1 MIPLT
6 QMRKLSILILLL
18 PMAAFAQKKPNVNK
32 ALRDMQSGDYAEAK
46 QIIDDATTYDK
57 TMDDGKTWYYRGL
70 IYSAIDTTA
79 NADAQSLKD
88 NALRTAITSFHR
100 ADSLDTK
107 GKGYYLLDTAG
118 NQIKKEDQIK
128 DLKDYYMRKAS
139 SYYRDSSDDDMAVEE
154 FAKVSMLDPKDPTG
168 NYYAGL
174 IANEAEKYDQSIDYL
189 TKALNQGSDSIGIYN
204 TLFLIYTNEKNDNAK
219 ALDIVK
225 KGEAAHPEYPN
236 YKKMEIQLLINL
248 GQIEEAK
255 KGLIDAVKKEP
266 DNKVLNFYLGYAY
279 MKTNEED
286 KARASFEKTL
296 SLDPTY
302 YEAQYY
308 LSKMVSEPA
317 DSIKSVM
324 NSLGI
329 SKEDMQK
336 KLTLDNQYVKE
347 LQKIRP
353 YWEKCEKLKPDEPEV
368 LDRLYNIYSDL
379 GLEDQVK
386 RIEQRYKDLGL
397 NTQ

>member
-1 MIPLT
+1 
-6 QMRKLSILILLL
+6 MRKLSILILLL

-46 QIIDDATTYDK
+46 QIIDDATTYEK
-57 TMDDGKTWYYRGL
+57 TKDDGKTWYYRGL
-70 IYSAIDTTA
+70 IYSAIDTTKSPA
-79 NADAQSLKD
+79 AKDLKD
-88 NALRTAITSFHR
+88 AAIKTAVASFDK
-100 ADSLDTK
+100 ADSLDDK
-107 GKGYYLLDTAG
+107 GKGYYIVDTAG
-118 NQIKKEDQIK
+118 NQIKMDDQIK
-128 DLKDYYMRKAS
+128 FLKAYYMQTAS
-139 SYYRDSSDDDMAVEE
+139 SYYRDSSDDDKAVEE
-154 FAKVSMLDPKDPTG
+154 FAKISMLDPKDPTG

-174 IANEAEKYDQSIDYL
+174 IANEAEKFDASIDYL

-204 TLFLIYTNEKNDNAK
+204 TLFLIYSNEKNDNEK
-219 ALDIVK
+219 ALDIVR
-225 KGEAAHPEYPN
+225 KGEAAHPDYPN

-255 KGLIDAVKKEP
+255 KGLIEEVKKEP

-286 KARASFEKTL
+286 KAQAEFEKTL

-302 YEAQYY
+302 YEAEYY
-308 LSKMVSEPA
+308 LAKMVSESA
-317 DSIKSVM
+317 DSIKNVM

-329 SKEDMQK
+329 SKEDMQR

-379 GLEDQVK
+379 GIEDQVK